1 MLPQAERLE
10 PTVGPRGY
18 SRAVG
23 DWFGG
28 TESMVAGALASGAF
42 FGVLATVLGRRHGW
56 VGATAWCGLL
66 WWLTVIALVT
76 LVPLYG
82 IDLSVPAETRS
93 DTCSL
98 DYGGPAPE
106 GFWIFSG
113 GQRLLNAA
121 LFVPAGALLVVAAAR
136 WRIGWVLAPLG
147 LLVLAAYS
155 LGIELVQLELA
166 RIDRA
171 CDVTDF
177 VDNVTGAAVGF
188 VMGLVLAAVLRPWR
202 ARG

>member
-1 MLPQAERLE
+1 
-10 PTVGPRGY
+10 
-18 SRAVG
+18 
-23 DWFGG
+23 
-28 TESMVAGALASGAF
+28 MVAGALASLAGFA
-42 FGVLATVLGRRHGW
+42 VLAAVLQRRLGW
-56 VGATAWCGLL
+56 LVAAAWCGLA
-66 WWLTVIALVT
+66 WWLVVIALVT

-82 IDLSVPAETRS
+82 IDLAVPAETRS

-113 GQRLLNAA
+113 GQRLLNTA
-121 LFVPAGALLVVAAAR
+121 LFVPAGALLVLASAR
-136 WRIGWVLAPLG
+136 WRIGWVMAPLG
-147 LLVLAAYS
+147 LFGLAAYS

-177 VDNVTGAAVGF
+177 VDNVVGAVLGF
-188 VMGLVLAAVLRPWR
+188 TIGLLLAAALRPWR
-202 ARG
+202 SRG